1 MRGEEN
7 PGAKSPGD
15 ESHGVESPGGEGL
28 GEGEGLVDVGAEVR
42 AGGVY
47 WRTRVGNG
55 GWVRVERHSSEGS
68 WWVLARVA
76 PDRGGRLRIMEL
88 YLDDLD
94 SETPVTSQ
102 RLRKLP
108 LGQIE
113 QLLNLPD
120 ERAGITGWLRY
131 KGIDMKAVAARYSTS
146 PAGEPSTPAG
156 RAADDARRR
165 AAELADR
172 AIELRQPL
180 AKPGRRPYPPGF
192 YQRVAEAYR
201 AAQRQGVGPVPF
213 IAAEAG
219 VPRTTAGYW
228 VREARRRGYLG
239 PATHGK
245 AGEAGELTVR
255 YTGSQDTTD
264 VTLPNGLTR
273 PVQQGGTLQLP
284 TDLALGLLKQPIW
297 EPAPNPSTPSRNPSG
312 HHNHRGN
319 PQPIP
324 TSQTTQADRATASKA
339 AGSAKRRSRQPPNR
353 HNTQW
358 PEDVVG

>member
-1 MRGEEN
+1 M
-7 PGAKSPGD
+7 
-15 ESHGVESPGGEGL
+15 
-28 GEGEGLVDVGAEVR
+28 GAEVR

-120 ERAGITGWLRY
+120 ERAGISDRLDI
-131 KGIDMKAVAARYSTS
+131 KGIDMKAVAGRYSTT
-146 PAGEPSTPAG
+146 PAGEPTTPRGQA
-156 RAADDARRR
+156 AADSLRRARRRDR
-165 AAELADR
+165 AAELADE
-172 AIELRQPL
+172 AVEFRQPL

-201 AAQRQGVGPVPF
+201 AAQREGVGPGPF

-245 AGEAGELTVR
+245 TGEAGKLTVR
-255 YTGSQDTTD
+255 YTGTQDTVE

-273 PVQQGGTLQLP
+273 PVQQGGTLQAP
-284 TDLALGLLKQPIW
+284 TDFALGLLKQPIW
-297 EPAPNPSTPSRNPSG
+297 EPAPQPPGPTNQQQQP
-312 HHNHRGN
+312 
-319 PQPIP
+319 PQP
-324 TSQTTQADRATASKA
+324 
-339 AGSAKRRSRQPPNR
+339 
-353 HNTQW
+353 QW
-358 PEDVVG
+358 PPQPHRKPPATPDHTEQPDKPQPGFQGGWFG

>member
-15 ESHGVESPGGEGL
+15 ESPGMESPGDEGL
-28 GEGEGLVDVGAEVR
+28 GEDGGLVDVGAEVR

-47 WRTRVGNG
+47 WRTGVGDG
-55 GWVRVERHSSEGS
+55 GWVRVERHSSGGS
-68 WWVLARVA
+68 WWVLVRVA
-76 PDRGGRLRIMEL
+76 PDRGGRLRVMEL

-156 RAADDARRR
+156 QAAADARRR

-172 AIELRQPL
+172 AVEFRQPL
-180 AKPGRRPYPPGF
+180 AKPGRRPYPAGF

-255 YTGSQDTTD
+255 YTGSQDTTE

-297 EPAPNPSTPSRNPSG
+297 EPVP
-312 HHNHRGN
+312 
-319 PQPIP
+319 
-324 TSQTTQADRATASKA
+324 
-339 AGSAKRRSRQPPNR
+339 QPPNPQLQPQCPPQPQR
-353 HNTQW
+353 KPPATPDQ
-358 PEDVVG
+358 PENPDRPGHGFQGGWFG